1 MKHNKVKLIFAWDVE
16 EINMNLL
23 QVPLLSR
30 RNSCGSEHIQLT
42 VLRLAVQV
50 RFTKDSKSGM
60 GNCIQPQLHSEWLP
74 LLIQVIKWSW
84 KKEEKKNTLWGGWL
98 KTYFFYNSSA
108 DFFSQ
113 YLLFILFYFF
123 TDHHF
128 SWNINFTWAF
138 AIRPDLYTQP
148 EAGFRCIVL
157 SYKITIRL

>member
-108 DFFSQ
+108 DFFSPIFII
-113 YLLFILFYFF
+113 YFILFFYRSSFF
-123 TDHHF
+123 MEYQFYVGFCYSTR
-128 SWNINFTWAF
+128 S
-138 AIRPDLYTQP
+138 LYP
-148 EAGFRCIVL
+148 ARSRVPLYSFKL
-157 SYKITIRL
+157 